1 MSHRKER
8 VASELR
14 QQIAEI
20 VGTRM
25 RDPRLSSLTVV
36 EVRPSPDFSFA
47 RVFYRTLQDPEQ
59 VARALEHA
67 KPFIRRCLADVSS
80 LRRVPELDLRLDTSL
95 ERGARVESLL
105 EEIALE
111 REAKGAAAA
120 EGDAPGSTV
129 CWSSTSPRA

>member
-8 VASELR
+8 VASALR

-20 VGTRM
+20 VSSRM
-25 RDPRLSSLTVV
+25 RDPRRRSRTVV

-47 RVFYRTLQDPEQ
+47 RVFYRTLEDPEQ
-59 VARALEHA
+59 VASALERA
-67 KPFIRRCLADVSS
+67 KPFIRRCLAEVCE

-105 EEIALE
+105 NEIAVE
-111 REAKGAAAA
+111 REAKAGSHAPESRERGAL
-120 EGDAPGSTV
+120 ERGDAK
-129 CWSSTSPRA
+129 

>member
-20 VGTRM
+20 VGSRL
-25 RDPRLSSLTVV
+25 RDPRLHSLTVV

-47 RVFYRTLQDPEQ
+47 RVFYRTLEDPEQ
-59 VARALEHA
+59 VAEALERA
-67 KPFIRRCLADVSS
+67 KPFIRRCLAEVCG

-105 EEIALE
+105 EEIAAQ
-111 REAKGAAAA
+111 RAAKAEAEPAQGEPGDLAR
-120 EGDAPGSTV
+120 GDAK
-129 CWSSTSPRA
+129 